1 MSFAIYRTAKLKS
14 MGEIGGSLSHTY
26 RTRPT
31 PNADENKLHLNKHIF
46 ETYNQCFDALKNAIP
61 EKRRSNAVLCVEHLI
76 TASPDW
82 NGWGTEKESEFF
94 KKSVEFLNKKYGKEN
109 VIACSIHR
117 DETTPHLI
125 VYIVPIDEKGGLNAK
140 KWLGGRSKL
149 SQTQTEFANEVKH
162 FGLERGLENSKA
174 RHKTIKQFYAEI
186 EKPTPKL
193 KNKNALITGAG
204 KGIGKAIALALAK
217 EGVNVILVARTQEE
231 IDIVATKARS
241 LRVKALAITA
251 DVADI
256 NSVNT
261 AVEKALKEFGTIDI
275 LINNAGIAAFGKF
288 LELEPTD
295 WERIIQVNLMG
306 TYYVTRAVLP
316 KMIERQTGDIIN
328 ISSTAGLNGNAMT
341 SAYSASKFAVLGL
354 TDSLMQEVRKH
365 NIRVTAL
372 TPSTVATNMA
382 KDLNLTDGNPD
393 KVMQAEDMAELII
406 AQLKL
411 NRRVFIKNSS
421 IWSTNP

>member
-1 MSFAIYRTAKLKS
+1 MT
-14 MGEIGGSLSHTY
+14 
-26 RTRPT
+26 
-31 PNADENKLHLNKHIF
+31 D
-46 ETYNQCFDALKNAIP
+46 
-61 EKRRSNAVLCVEHLI
+61 
-76 TASPDW
+76 
-82 NGWGTEKESEFF
+82 
-94 KKSVEFLNKKYGKEN
+94 
-109 VIACSIHR
+109 
-117 DETTPHLI
+117 
-125 VYIVPIDEKGGLNAK
+125 
-140 KWLGGRSKL
+140 
-149 SQTQTEFANEVKH
+149 
-162 FGLERGLENSKA
+162 
-174 RHKTIKQFYAEI
+174 
-186 EKPTPKL
+186 L

-217 EGVNVILVARTQEE
+217 EGVNIILVARTQEE
-231 IDIVATKARS
+231 IDSVAAKIRS

-256 NSVNT
+256 NSVNS
-261 AVEKALKEFGTIDI
+261 AVEKALAEFDTIDI

-316 KMIERQTGDIIN
+316 NMIERQTGDIIN
-328 ISSTAGLNGNAMT
+328 ISSTAGLSGNALT

-354 TDSLMQEVRKH
+354 TESLMQEVRKH

-372 TPSTVATNMA
+372 TPSTVATDLA
-382 KDLNLTDGNPD
+382 KELKLTDGNPD

>member
-1 MSFAIYRTAKLKS
+1 M
-14 MGEIGGSLSHTY
+14 
-26 RTRPT
+26 
-31 PNADENKLHLNKHIF
+31 ND
-46 ETYNQCFDALKNAIP
+46 
-61 EKRRSNAVLCVEHLI
+61 
-76 TASPDW
+76 
-82 NGWGTEKESEFF
+82 
-94 KKSVEFLNKKYGKEN
+94 
-109 VIACSIHR
+109 
-117 DETTPHLI
+117 
-125 VYIVPIDEKGGLNAK
+125 
-140 KWLGGRSKL
+140 
-149 SQTQTEFANEVKH
+149 
-162 FGLERGLENSKA
+162 
-174 RHKTIKQFYAEI
+174 
-186 EKPTPKL
+186 L

-217 EGVNVILVARTQEE
+217 EGVNVILLARTQDE
-231 IDIVATKARS
+231 IENVAAKARS

-261 AVEKALKEFGTIDI
+261 AVEKALSEFKTIDI

-288 LELEPTD
+288 LELEPSE

-316 KMIERQTGDIIN
+316 NMIERQTGDIIN
-328 ISSTAGLNGNAMT
+328 ISSTAGLNGNALT

-372 TPSTVATNMA
+372 TPSTVATDMA
-382 KDLNLTDGNPD
+382 KELNLTDGNPE
-393 KVMQAEDMAELII
+393 KVMQSEDMAELII

>member
-1 MSFAIYRTAKLKS
+1 MT
-14 MGEIGGSLSHTY
+14 
-26 RTRPT
+26 
-31 PNADENKLHLNKHIF
+31 D
-46 ETYNQCFDALKNAIP
+46 
-61 EKRRSNAVLCVEHLI
+61 
-76 TASPDW
+76 
-82 NGWGTEKESEFF
+82 
-94 KKSVEFLNKKYGKEN
+94 
-109 VIACSIHR
+109 
-117 DETTPHLI
+117 
-125 VYIVPIDEKGGLNAK
+125 
-140 KWLGGRSKL
+140 
-149 SQTQTEFANEVKH
+149 
-162 FGLERGLENSKA
+162 
-174 RHKTIKQFYAEI
+174 
-186 EKPTPKL
+186 L
-193 KNKNALITGAG
+193 KNKNAIITGAG

-217 EGVNVILVARTQEE
+217 EGVNVILVARTKDE
-231 IDIVATKARS
+231 IESVAIKARS

-256 NSVNT
+256 NSVNS
-261 AVEKALKEFGTIDI
+261 AVEKALAEFGTIDI
-275 LINNAGIAAFGKF
+275 LVNNAGIATFGKF

-316 KMIERQTGDIIN
+316 NMIERQTGDIIN
-328 ISSTAGLNGNAMT
+328 ISSTAGLSGNALT

-372 TPSTVATNMA
+372 TPSTVATDMA
-382 KDLNLTDGNPD
+382 KELKLTDGNPD
-393 KVMQAEDMAELII
+393 TVMQAEDMAELII